1 MPLRWLAIQALA
13 GLLLT
18 NALALDLPGYAG
30 FKTSQHNN
38 ILEITLH
45 NPTSTV
51 NAWSQDMHVSMTDI
65 VRRLQED
72 NETKVV
78 IFKSDVPRFF
88 CNHFDPALENFTE
101 DYAMLMMNIT
111 NLSQVTIGVVEGR
124 ARNAGHELLLALDM
138 RFAVKKDVLI
148 GETETGFGNFPVA
161 GVCQHLPRLIG
172 RGLAMEYILSSQ
184 DITAKEAERI
194 GWINKAFDS
203 SKEMYAHIDKLTSR
217 LSTFPRSGLVASK
230 KAINLRA
237 SPSRED
243 FLHDIALFKA
253 LSNPDFSK
261 IIGRIATLTN
271 NFTIG
276 EVELNLGRDVMLA
289 YD

>member
-30 FKTSQHNN
+30 LKTSQHNN

-88 CNHFDPALENFTE
+88 CNHFDPAVF
-101 DYAMLMMNIT
+101 
-111 NLSQVTIGVVEGR
+111 SIG
-124 ARNAGHELLLALDM
+124 
-138 RFAVKKDVLI
+138 K
-148 GETETGFGNFPVA
+148 
-161 GVCQHLPRLIG
+161 
-172 RGLAMEYILSSQ
+172 
-184 DITAKEAERI
+184 
-194 GWINKAFDS
+194 
-203 SKEMYAHIDKLTSR
+203 
-217 LSTFPRSGLVASK
+217 
-230 KAINLRA
+230 
-237 SPSRED
+237 
-243 FLHDIALFKA
+243 
-253 LSNPDFSK
+253 
-261 IIGRIATLTN
+261 
-271 NFTIG
+271 
-276 EVELNLGRDVMLA
+276 
-289 YD
+289 